1 MSREELE
8 AAFWRILG
16 SPAPAQMRRL
26 LAAVDRYVAAECP
39 RIVERRAELER
50 T

>member
-1 MSREELE
+1 VSREELE

-16 SPAPAQMRRL
+16 SPAPAQMRL